1 MELDSFDRVRVV
13 RDTDDGGEWGT
24 ATLLAVRGWAATA
37 KTSDY
42 TAVSSDDVILVN
54 AFAGAVTVT
63 LPPASDNYANSF
75 KIKKIDATSLPVTID
90 GNGTTID
97 GGSTAV
103 ITSRYVSL
111 TVQCD
116 GIEWWI
122 V

>member
-13 RDTDDGGEWGT
+13 RDTPDGGVWGT
-24 ATLLAVRGWAATA
+24 ATLGDVRGWAATA

-42 TAVSSDDVILVN
+42 TAVPSDDVILVD
-54 AFAGAVTVT
+54 ASAGGVTIT

-75 KIKKIDATSLPVTID
+75 KIKKIDATSLSVTVD
-90 GNGTTID
+90 SNGTTID
-97 GGSTAV
+97 GSPTAV